1 MSRRPLSFSRL
12 LDLPENH
19 SALLA
24 VRSLADSLAL
34 DRKLFANLIYLHGP
48 HGTGKTSFVK
58 ALAAEVLRQNS
69 RAIVSNLPAAE
80 IGAFLNCSSGD
91 PEVSEKSIQ
100 DIDLLVIE
108 DIQHLPSRLEDA
120 FANLIDDLSALQ
132 TTLVCTASVGPQN
145 LPFVGRLTSRLAS
158 GLVVALESWKADSR
172 LRFLQT
178 GCQERQLAVRQEV
191 LAFLAHQIRGSSRE
205 LEGALNRLQAL
216 NGMQEPPLS
225 VADVA
230 GHFQEELEASRP
242 TVNRIVARVSDYF
255 HVPTADLVSARR
267 TRAVLLPRQ
276 VSMYLSRQMT
286 NLSLHEIGACFGG
299 RDHTTVLH
307 ACRKVA
313 ETLARDNLL
322 AGTVRQLQAAL
333 T

>member
-24 VRSLADSLAL
+24 VRSLADSLASN
-34 DRKLFANLIYLHGP
+34 RKPSADPVYLHGP
-48 HGTGKTSFVK
+48 HGTGKTSLVK
-58 ALAAEVLRQNS
+58 ALEAEALRQNGQ
-69 RAIVSNLPAAE
+69 AIVWNVPAAD
-80 IGAFLNCSSGD
+80 IGSFLGCPD
-91 PEVSEKSIQ
+91 PGAQKSIY

-108 DIQHLPSRLEDA
+108 DLQHLPSRLEDT
-120 FANLIDDLSALQ
+120 FANLIDDLSARQ
-132 TTLVCTASVGPQN
+132 TTLVCTASVGPQS

-172 LRFLQT
+172 LKFLQT
-178 GCQERQLAVRQEV
+178 KCQERQLAVRHEV
-191 LAFLAHQIRGSSRE
+191 LAFLAHQIRCSGRE
-205 LEGALNRLQAL
+205 LEGALNRLQSL
-216 NGMQEPPLS
+216 NGMQEPPLR
-225 VADVA
+225 VTDVA
-230 GHFQEELEASRP
+230 GHFQEELEASKP

-286 NLSLHEIGACFGG
+286 TLTLHEIGACFGG

-313 ETLARDNLL
+313 AALTRDNLL

>member
-1 MSRRPLSFSRL
+1 MSKRPVSFSRL

-24 VRSLADSLAL
+24 VRNLADSLAL
-34 DRKLFANLIYLHGP
+34 DRKPFANLVYLHGP
-48 HGTGKTSFVK
+48 HGTGKTSLVK
-58 ALAAEVLRQNS
+58 ALEAESLRQNG
-69 RAIVSNLPAAE
+69 RAIVWNVPAAD
-80 IGAFLNCSSGD
+80 IGSFLSYPN
-91 PEVSEKSIQ
+91 PEVAQKSTH

-108 DIQHLPSRLEDA
+108 DIQHLPSRREDT

-132 TTLVCTASVGPQN
+132 TTLVCTASVGPQS

-172 LRFLQT
+172 LKFLQT
-178 GCQERQLAVRQEV
+178 KSQERQLAVRHEV
-191 LAFLAHQIRGSSRE
+191 LAFLAHQIRGNGRD

-216 NGMQEPPLS
+216 SGTAKEPLN

-230 GHFQEELEASRP
+230 GHFQEELQASKP
-242 TVNRIVARVSDYF
+242 TVNRIVARVSDHF

-286 NLSLHEIGACFGG
+286 TLSLHEIGACFGG

-313 ETLARDNLL
+313 EALTSDNLL

>member
-1 MSRRPLSFSRL
+1 MSRRPVSFSRL

-34 DRKLFANLIYLHGP
+34 DRKPLASLVYLHGP

-58 ALAAEVLRQNS
+58 ALEAEVLRQNS

-80 IGAFLNCSSGD
+80 IGSFLNCSSSD
-91 PEVSEKSIQ
+91 SEISEKSIH

-108 DIQHLPSRLEDA
+108 DIQHLPSRLEDT
-120 FANLIDDLSALQ
+120 FANLIDDLSARQ
-132 TTLVCTASVGPQN
+132 TTLVCTASVGPQS

-172 LRFLQT
+172 LKFLQT
-178 GCQERQLAVRQEV
+178 KCQERQLAVRHEV
-191 LAFLAHQIRGSSRE
+191 LAFLAHQIRGNGRD
-205 LEGALNRLQAL
+205 LQGALNRLQAL
-216 NGMQEPPLS
+216 SGTKEPLN
-225 VADVA
+225 VAEVA
-230 GHFQEELEASRP
+230 GHFQEELQASKP

-286 NLSLHEIGACFGG
+286 TLSLHEIGACFGG

-313 ETLARDNLL
+313 AALTRDNLL

>member
-19 SALLA
+19 SALGA
-24 VRSLADSLAL
+24 VRSLVDSLAL
-34 DRKLFANLIYLHGP
+34 DRKPFANLVYLHGP
-48 HGTGKTSFVK
+48 HGTGKTSLVK
-58 ALAAEVLRQNS
+58 ALEAEALRQNG
-69 RAIVSNLPAAE
+69 RAIVWNVPAAD
-80 IGAFLNCSSGD
+80 IGSFLSCPD
-91 PEVSEKSIQ
+91 PEAQKSIH

-108 DIQHLPSRLEDA
+108 DIQHLPSRLEDT

-132 TTLVCTASVGPQN
+132 TTLVCTASVGPRS

-172 LRFLQT
+172 LTFLQSK
-178 GCQERQLAVRQEV
+178 CQERQLAVRHEV
-191 LAFLAHQIRGSSRE
+191 LAFLAHQIRGNGRD
-205 LEGALNRLQAL
+205 LQGALNRLQAL
-216 NGMQEPPLS
+216 SGTAKEPLN

-230 GHFQEELEASRP
+230 GHFQEELQASKP

-255 HVPTADLVSARR
+255 HVPTADLMSARR

-286 NLSLHEIGACFGG
+286 TLSLHEIGACFGG

-313 ETLARDNLL
+313 EALARDNLL

>member
-1 MSRRPLSFSRL
+1 
-12 LDLPENH
+12 
-19 SALLA
+19 
-24 VRSLADSLAL
+24 
-34 DRKLFANLIYLHGP
+34 
-48 HGTGKTSFVK
+48 
-58 ALAAEVLRQNS
+58 
-69 RAIVSNLPAAE
+69 
-80 IGAFLNCSSGD
+80 
-91 PEVSEKSIQ
+91 
-100 DIDLLVIE
+100 
-108 DIQHLPSRLEDA
+108 
-120 FANLIDDLSALQ
+120 
-132 TTLVCTASVGPQN
+132 
-145 LPFVGRLTSRLAS
+145 LAS
-158 GLVVALESWKADSR
+158 GLVIALESWRAASR
-172 LRFLQT
+172 LKFLQAK
-178 GCQERQLAVRQEV
+178 CKERQLAVRQEV
-191 LAFLAHQIRGSSRE
+191 LAFLARQIRGNGRE

-216 NGMQEPPLS
+216 SGMPEQPLG

-230 GHFQEELEASRP
+230 GHFQEELEANRP